1 MPLPKDLDP
10 YANPRAFY
18 GAELRRLREAAG
30 LSQNELGERVFCSG
44 TYIGL
49 FEAAERRPQEDL
61 SRRFDELLGSGA
73 HLRRLSLLARQ
84 SKVAD
89 YFADAA
95 ELETRATSICEY
107 APMLV
112 PGVLQT
118 REYARAVT
126 RATQRLASEET
137 VDGHVGAR
145 MERAGMLLRDTPP
158 TFWAILHEA
167 ALRVP
172 VGGADVMSAQLTR
185 LVEATRAHPH
195 LVVQVLPFV
204 AGVHPFMNTMVS
216 LMSFADS
223 PPAAYTEGAYS
234 GQLTEE
240 PGMVADIQAAYDL
253 ARAMALSPEA
263 SQVLLE
269 SAAKEHATHGN
280 RPGSA

>member
-30 LSQNELGERVFCSG
+30 LSQNELGERAFCSG

-49 FEAAERRPQEDL
+49 FEAAERRPQVDM
-61 SRRFDELLGSGA
+61 SRRFDELLGSGE
-73 HLRRLSLLARQ
+73 HLERLSLLAQ
-84 SKVAD
+84 QAKVAD

-95 ELETRATSICEY
+95 ELEARATSICEY

-118 REYARAVT
+118 RDYAKAVT
-126 RATQRLASEET
+126 RASRRLASEET
-137 VDGHVGAR
+137 VEGQVGAR

-158 TFWAILHEA
+158 MFWAILHEA

-172 VGGADVMSAQLTR
+172 VGGSGIMSAQLTR
-185 LVEATRAHPH
+185 LVEVPRTHPH
-195 LVVQVLPFV
+195 VVVQVLPFA
-204 AGVHPFMNTMVS
+204 AGVHPFLNTMVS
-216 LMSFADS
+216 LMSFADA

-234 GQLTEE
+234 GQLTED
-240 PGMVADIQAAYDL
+240 PGLVADTQAAYDL

-263 SQVLLE
+263 SQAMLV
-269 SAAKEHATHGN
+269 SAAKEHAAHGN
-280 RPGSA
+280 RP